1 MLITVSVRRFYA
13 PFCTDFVRQRLISPQ
28 ASARWWRMLTI
39 VVNGLRTFT
48 NDGEISTNEMSSN
61 IRIEKTCEW
70 CGKQFTAQTTV
81 TRFCSKRCAEH
92 SYKER
97 MRQQKIQQA
106 NSAVPSKISAIKEKD
121 YLTVA
126 ETAQVL
132 GMTRQGVYKLIY
144 RGDLVAAKL
153 SSRLT
158 LIKRDSIDKML
169 DSFPYTKRES
179 NEKKTINEFYTRADI
194 REKYGVKDS
203 WIYKV
208 VAENNVPK
216 TILRGKA
223 YFSKS
228 HIDRLFSA
236 RKENPEITEWYSV
249 EDIQSKYGMTLSAI
263 YSLVSKIGI
272 PKRKEGPKVYYS
284 KYHFDVAKGAKS
296 AEDVEF
302 ISVSEAMEKYS
313 LTRDQLYHYV
323 KTYKITKLRCGK
335 YVKLNAKELEVLF
348 NPEIQL

>member
-1 MLITVSVRRFYA
+1 
-13 PFCTDFVRQRLISPQ
+13 
-28 ASARWWRMLTI
+28 
-39 VVNGLRTFT
+39 
-48 NDGEISTNEMSSN
+48 MSSN
-61 IRIEKTCEW
+61 IKIERICEW
-70 CGKQFTAQTTV
+70 CRNRFMAQTTV
-81 TRFCSKRCAEH
+81 TRFCSKRCSEH

-97 MRQQKIQQA
+97 MRQKKMALSNQET
-106 NSAVPSKISAIKEKD
+106 IKYNPDRKSRDKD
-121 YLTVA
+121 FLTPTD
-126 ETAQVL
+126 TAQYL
-132 GMTRQGVYKLIY
+132 GVGRTYIYDCINRGKIKVTRIGRK
-144 RGDLVAAKL
+144 
-153 SSRLT
+153 T
-158 LIKRDSIDKML
+158 LISKTDIQAMFDFLSPK
-169 DSFPYTKRES
+169 ES
-179 NEKKTINEFYTRADI
+179 ESVEAAEKKAKSISDFYTRSEI
-194 REKYGVKDS
+194 REKFGVKDS

-249 EDIQSKYGMTLSAI
+249 EDIQNKYGMTLSAI

-302 ISVSEAMEKYS
+302 ISVADAMEKYS

-335 YVKLNAKELEVLF
+335 HVKLNAKELEALF
-348 NPEIQL
+348 NPEIRL

>member
-28 ASARWWRMLTI
+28 ASARWWRKLTM

-48 NDGEISTNEMSSN
+48 NNGEISTNEMSSN

-97 MRQQKIQQA
+97 MRKQKIQQA
-106 NSAVPSKISAIKEKD
+106 NSAVPSNISAINEKD

-169 DSFPYTKRES
+169 DVSPYKKRES

-302 ISVSEAMEKYS
+302 ISVADAMEKYS

-323 KTYKITKLRCGK
+323 KTYKITKLRSGK
-335 YVKLNAKELEVLF
+335 YVKLNAKELAELF
-348 NPEIQL
+348 NPKIEL

>member
-1 MLITVSVRRFYA
+1 
-13 PFCTDFVRQRLISPQ
+13 
-28 ASARWWRMLTI
+28 
-39 VVNGLRTFT
+39 
-48 NDGEISTNEMSSN
+48 MSSN
-61 IRIEKTCEW
+61 IKIERICEW
-70 CGKQFTAQTTV
+70 CGNCFMAQTTV
-81 TRFCSKRCAEH
+81 TRFCSKRCSEH

-97 MRQQKIQQA
+97 MRQKKMALSNMETSQCNLDRK
-106 NSAVPSKISAIKEKD
+106 SKDKD
-121 YLTVA
+121 FLTPT
-126 ETAQVL
+126 ETAQYL
-132 GMTRQGVYKLIY
+132 GVGRTYIYDCINRGKIKVTRIGRK
-144 RGDLVAAKL
+144 
-153 SSRLT
+153 T
-158 LIKRDSIDKML
+158 LISKADIQAMFDFLSPKEVE
-169 DSFPYTKRES
+169 TKEAT
-179 NEKKTINEFYTRADI
+179 EKKGKSISGFYTRAEI
-194 REKYGVKDS
+194 REKFGVKDS

-249 EDIQSKYGMTLSAI
+249 EDIQEKYGMTLSAI

-296 AEDVEF
+296 AADVEF
-302 ISVSEAMEKYS
+302 ISVPEAMEKYS

-323 KTYKITKLRCGK
+323 KTYKITKFRCGK
-335 YVKLNAKELEVLF
+335 YVKLNAKELEALF
-348 NPEIQL
+348 NPEIRL

>member
-1 MLITVSVRRFYA
+1 MHY
-13 PFCTDFVRQRLISPQ
+13 FVRILYDSDSFHPKRQQGGGECGTSRY
-28 ASARWWRMLTI
+28 
-39 VVNGLRTFT
+39 VVIRHDTSN
-48 NDGEISTNEMSSN
+48 NEINTYDMSSN
-61 IRIEKTCEW
+61 IKVERICEW
-70 CGKQFTAQTTV
+70 CGKKFIAQTTV

-97 MRQQKIQQA
+97 LRQKKL
-106 NSAVPSKISAIKEKD
+106 AVSNQETAQTNFKRRDKD
-121 YLTVA
+121 YLTPTQA
-126 ETAQVL
+126 ADLL
-132 GMTRQGVYKLIY
+132 GIGRMSIY
-144 RGDLVAAKL
+144 RYIRNGKIKVVRFERK
-153 SSRLT
+153 T
-158 LIKRDSIDKML
+158 LISKADIQAMFDFLTPKETEQ
-169 DSFPYTKRES
+169 TKS
-179 NEKKTINEFYTRADI
+179 AEKKSKSISDFYTRADI

-236 RKENPEITEWYSV
+236 RKENLEITEWYSV

-272 PKRKEGPKVYYS
+272 PKHKEGQKVYYS

-302 ISVSEAMEKYS
+302 ISVAEAMEKYS

-335 YVKLNAKELEVLF
+335 YVKLNAKELAELF
-348 NPEIQL
+348 NPKIEL

>member
-1 MLITVSVRRFYA
+1 
-13 PFCTDFVRQRLISPQ
+13 
-28 ASARWWRMLTI
+28 
-39 VVNGLRTFT
+39 
-48 NDGEISTNEMSSN
+48 MSSN

-70 CGKQFTAQTTV
+70 CGSKFIAQTTV

-92 SYKER
+92 SYKARLRNEKVQR
-97 MRQQKIQQA
+97 AQSVEPK
-106 NSAVPSKISAIKEKD
+106 SLTEVKEKD

-126 ETAQVL
+126 ETATLL
-132 GMTRQGVYKLIY
+132 GMTRQGVYKLIH
-144 RGDLVAAKL
+144 RGELTASKL

-158 LIKRDSIDKML
+158 LIKRISIEQML
-169 DSFPYTKRES
+169 DKTPYVKRES
-179 NEKKTINEFYTRADI
+179 TEKKDKAITEFYTRAEI
-194 REKYGVKDS
+194 REKFGVKDS

-223 YFSKS
+223 YFSKA
-228 HIDRLFSA
+228 HIDRLFSV

-249 EDIQSKYGMTLSAI
+249 EDIQQKYGMTLSAI
-263 YSLVSKIGI
+263 YSLVSKVGI

-302 ISVSEAMEKYS
+302 ISVADAMEKYS

-335 YVKLNAKELEVLF
+335 YVKLNAKELAELF
-348 NPEIQL
+348 NPKIQL

>member
-1 MLITVSVRRFYA
+1 
-13 PFCTDFVRQRLISPQ
+13 
-28 ASARWWRMLTI
+28 
-39 VVNGLRTFT
+39 
-48 NDGEISTNEMSSN
+48 MSSN
-61 IRIEKTCEW
+61 IKIERICEW
-70 CGKQFTAQTTV
+70 CGNRFMAQTTV
-81 TRFCSKRCAEH
+81 TRFCSKRCSEH

-97 MRQQKIQQA
+97 MRQKKMALSNMETSQCNLDRK
-106 NSAVPSKISAIKEKD
+106 SKDKD
-121 YLTVA
+121 FLTPT
-126 ETAQVL
+126 ETAQYL
-132 GMTRQGVYKLIY
+132 GVGRTYIYDCINRGKIKVTRIGRK
-144 RGDLVAAKL
+144 
-153 SSRLT
+153 T
-158 LIKRDSIDKML
+158 LISKADIQAMFDFLSPK
-169 DSFPYTKRES
+169 ES
-179 NEKKTINEFYTRADI
+179 EPKETTEKKGKSLSDFYTRAEI
-194 REKYGVKDS
+194 REKFGVKDS

-208 VAENNVPK
+208 IAENNVPK

-249 EDIQSKYGMTLSAI
+249 EDIQEKYGMTLSAI
-263 YSLVSKIGI
+263 YTLVSKIGI

-302 ISVSEAMEKYS
+302 ISVPEAMGKYS

-335 YVKLNAKELEVLF
+335 YVKLNAKELEALF

>member
-1 MLITVSVRRFYA
+1 
-13 PFCTDFVRQRLISPQ
+13 
-28 ASARWWRMLTI
+28 
-39 VVNGLRTFT
+39 
-48 NDGEISTNEMSSN
+48 MSSN
-61 IRIEKTCEW
+61 IKIERICEW

-81 TRFCSKRCAEH
+81 TRFCSKRCSEH
-92 SYKER
+92 AYKER
-97 MRQQKIQQA
+97 LRQK
-106 NSAVPSKISAIKEKD
+106 KISLSNQKTAHNSREKESRNKEF
-121 YLTVA
+121 LSPS
-126 ETAQVL
+126 ETARYL
-132 GMTRQGVYKLIY
+132 GVGRTYIYDCINRGKIKVTRIGRK
-144 RGDLVAAKL
+144 
-153 SSRLT
+153 T
-158 LIKRDSIDKML
+158 LISKAEIQVMFDFLTPK
-169 DSFPYTKRES
+169 ES
-179 NEKKTINEFYTRADI
+179 TSTEPAENKSKSLSDFYTRADI

-216 TILRGKA
+216 TIIRGKA

-263 YSLVSKIGI
+263 YCLVSKVGI
-272 PKRKEGPKVYYS
+272 PKRKEGSKVYYS

-302 ISVSEAMEKYS
+302 ISVAEAMDKYS

-323 KTYKITKLRCGK
+323 KTYKITKLKSGK
-335 YVKLNAKELEVLF
+335 YVKLNAKELEALF
-348 NPEIQL
+348 NPKIEL

>member
-1 MLITVSVRRFYA
+1 
-13 PFCTDFVRQRLISPQ
+13 
-28 ASARWWRMLTI
+28 
-39 VVNGLRTFT
+39 
-48 NDGEISTNEMSSN
+48 MSSN
-61 IRIEKTCEW
+61 IRIERICEW

-81 TRFCSKRCAEH
+81 TRFCSKRCSEH
-92 SYKER
+92 AYKER
-97 MRQQKIQQA
+97 LRQK
-106 NSAVPSKISAIKEKD
+106 KIS
-121 YLTVA
+121 LSNQ
-126 ETAQVL
+126 ETAHNSREKESRNKEFLTPSETARYL
-132 GMTRQGVYKLIY
+132 GVGRTYIYDCINRGKIKVTRIGRK
-144 RGDLVAAKL
+144 
-153 SSRLT
+153 T
-158 LIKRDSIDKML
+158 LISKADIQAMFDFLTPK
-169 DSFPYTKRES
+169 ES
-179 NEKKTINEFYTRADI
+179 TSTEPAEKKSKSLSDFYTRADI

-216 TILRGKA
+216 TIIRGKA

-263 YSLVSKIGI
+263 YCLVSKVGI
-272 PKRKEGPKVYYS
+272 PKRKEGSKVYYS

-302 ISVSEAMEKYS
+302 ISVAVAMEKYS

-323 KTYKITKLRCGK
+323 KTYKITKLKSGK
-335 YVKLNAKELEVLF
+335 YVKLNAKELEALF
-348 NPEIQL
+348 NPKIEL

>member
-1 MLITVSVRRFYA
+1 M
-13 PFCTDFVRQRLISPQ
+13 
-28 ASARWWRMLTI
+28 
-39 VVNGLRTFT
+39 
-48 NDGEISTNEMSSN
+48 
-61 IRIEKTCEW
+61 
-70 CGKQFTAQTTV
+70 AQTTV

-97 MRQQKIQQA
+97 MRQKKMALSNQETSQCNPDRK
-106 NSAVPSKISAIKEKD
+106 SRDKD
-121 YLTVA
+121 FLTPA
-126 ETAQVL
+126 ETAQYL
-132 GMTRQGVYKLIY
+132 GVCRTYIYDSINRGKIKVTRIGRK
-144 RGDLVAAKL
+144 
-153 SSRLT
+153 T
-158 LIKRDSIDKML
+158 LISKADIQAMFDFLTPKETDLSASTERKPKSISD
-169 DSFPYTKRES
+169 
-179 NEKKTINEFYTRADI
+179 FYTRAEI
-194 REKYGVKDS
+194 REKFGVKDS

-236 RKENPEITEWYSV
+236 RKENSEITEWYSV

-263 YSLVSKIGI
+263 YSLMSKIGI
-272 PKRKEGPKVYYS
+272 PKRKEGSKVYYS
-284 KYHFDVAKGAKS
+284 RYHFDVAKGAKS

-302 ISVSEAMEKYS
+302 ISVAEAMEKYS

-335 YVKLNAKELEVLF
+335 YVKLNAKELAKLF
-348 NPEIQL
+348 NPKIEL

>member
-1 MLITVSVRRFYA
+1 MSMVYEHLQT
-13 PFCTDFVRQRLISPQ
+13 TEKSPQ
-28 ASARWWRMLTI
+28 K
-39 VVNGLRTFT
+39 
-48 NDGEISTNEMSSN
+48 EMSSN
-61 IRIEKTCEW
+61 IRIEKICEW

-81 TRFCSKRCAEH
+81 TRFCSKRCSEH
-92 SYKER
+92 AYKER
-97 MRQQKIQQA
+97 LRQQKIQMA
-106 NSAVPSKISAIKEKD
+106 KAIPTSKNSELKEKD

-126 ETAQVL
+126 EAGQIL
-132 GMTRQGVYKLIY
+132 GMTRQGVYKLIH
-144 RGDLVAAKL
+144 RGSLTASKL

-158 LIKRDSIDKML
+158 LIKRTSIEAML
-169 DSFPYTKRES
+169 DDSPYTKRQPKEQTVIT
-179 NEKKTINEFYTRADI
+179 ELYTRADI

-216 TILRGKA
+216 TIIRGKA

-249 EDIQSKYGMTLSAI
+249 EDIQAKYGMTLSAI
-263 YSLVSKIGI
+263 YCLVSKVGI
-272 PKRKEGPKVYYS
+272 PKRKEGAKVFYS

-302 ISVSEAMEKYS
+302 ISVAEAMEKYS

-323 KTYKITKLRCGK
+323 KTYKITKLRRGK
-335 YVKLNAKELEVLF
+335 YVKLNAKELEALF
-348 NPEIQL
+348 NPKIEL

>member
-1 MLITVSVRRFYA
+1 MHY
-13 PFCTDFVRQRLISPQ
+13 FVRILYDSDSFHPKRQQGGGVLRTQ
-28 ASARWWRMLTI
+28 TY
-39 VVNGLRTFT
+39 VNGRART
-48 NDGEISTNEMSSN
+48 NKEEINTNEMSSN
-61 IRIEKTCEW
+61 IKIERICEW
-70 CGKQFTAQTTV
+70 CGNRFMAQTTV

-97 MRQQKIQQA
+97 MRQKKMALSNQETIQC
-106 NSAVPSKISAIKEKD
+106 NPDRKSRDKD
-121 YLTVA
+121 FLTPT
-126 ETAQVL
+126 ETAQYL
-132 GMTRQGVYKLIY
+132 GVCRTYIYDNINRGKIKVTRIGRK
-144 RGDLVAAKL
+144 
-153 SSRLT
+153 T
-158 LIKRDSIDKML
+158 LISKADIQAMFDFLTPKE
-169 DSFPYTKRES
+169 TEQTES
-179 NEKKTINEFYTRADI
+179 AEKKSKSISDFYTRADI

-296 AEDVEF
+296 AEVVEF
-302 ISVSEAMEKYS
+302 ISVADAMEKYS

-335 YVKLNAKELEVLF
+335 YVKLNAKELAELF
-348 NPEIQL
+348 NPKIEL

>member
-1 MLITVSVRRFYA
+1 
-13 PFCTDFVRQRLISPQ
+13 
-28 ASARWWRMLTI
+28 
-39 VVNGLRTFT
+39 
-48 NDGEISTNEMSSN
+48 MSSN
-61 IRIEKTCEW
+61 IRIERICEW
-70 CGKQFTAQTTV
+70 CGNHFMAQTTV
-81 TRFCSKRCAEH
+81 TRFCSKRCSEH

-97 MRQQKIQQA
+97 MRQKKMALSYQETSQCNPDRK
-106 NSAVPSKISAIKEKD
+106 SRDKD
-121 YLTVA
+121 FLTPT
-126 ETAQVL
+126 ETAQYL
-132 GMTRQGVYKLIY
+132 GVCRTYIYDSINRGKIKVTRIGRK
-144 RGDLVAAKL
+144 
-153 SSRLT
+153 T
-158 LIKRDSIDKML
+158 LISKADILAMFDFLSPK
-169 DSFPYTKRES
+169 ES
-179 NEKKTINEFYTRADI
+179 ESKESTEKKGKSLSDFYTRAEI
-194 REKYGVKDS
+194 REKFGVKDS

-249 EDIQSKYGMTLSAI
+249 EDIQEKYGMTLSAI
-263 YSLVSKIGI
+263 YTLVSKIGI

-284 KYHFDVAKGAKS
+284 KYHFDVAKGTKS

-302 ISVSEAMEKYS
+302 ISVPEAMEKYS

-335 YVKLNAKELEVLF
+335 YVKLNAKELEALF

>member
-1 MLITVSVRRFYA
+1 
-13 PFCTDFVRQRLISPQ
+13 
-28 ASARWWRMLTI
+28 
-39 VVNGLRTFT
+39 
-48 NDGEISTNEMSSN
+48 MSSN
-61 IRIEKTCEW
+61 IKIERICEW
-70 CGKQFTAQTTV
+70 CGNRFMAQTTV
-81 TRFCSKRCAEH
+81 TRFCSKRCSEH

-97 MRQQKIQQA
+97 MRQKKMALSNMETSQCNLDRK
-106 NSAVPSKISAIKEKD
+106 SKDKD
-121 YLTVA
+121 FLTPT
-126 ETAQVL
+126 ETAQYL
-132 GMTRQGVYKLIY
+132 GVGRTYIYDCINRGKIKVTRIGRK
-144 RGDLVAAKL
+144 
-153 SSRLT
+153 T
-158 LIKRDSIDKML
+158 LISKADIQAMFDFLSPKEVE
-169 DSFPYTKRES
+169 TKEAT
-179 NEKKTINEFYTRADI
+179 EKKGKSISGFYTRAEI
-194 REKYGVKDS
+194 REKFGVKDS

-249 EDIQSKYGMTLSAI
+249 EDIQEKYGMTLSAI
-263 YSLVSKIGI
+263 YTLVSKIGI
-272 PKRKEGPKVYYS
+272 PKRKEGPKIYYS

-302 ISVSEAMEKYS
+302 ISVADAMAKYS

-335 YVKLNAKELEVLF
+335 YVKLNAKELEALF

>member
-1 MLITVSVRRFYA
+1 
-13 PFCTDFVRQRLISPQ
+13 
-28 ASARWWRMLTI
+28 
-39 VVNGLRTFT
+39 
-48 NDGEISTNEMSSN
+48 MSSN

-106 NSAVPSKISAIKEKD
+106 NSAVPSKISVINEKD

-126 ETAQVL
+126 ETAQLL

-169 DSFPYTKRES
+169 DGSPYKKRES
-179 NEKKTINEFYTRADI
+179 NEKKMINEFYTRAEI
-194 REKYGVKDS
+194 REKFGVKDS

-236 RKENPEITEWYSV
+236 RKDNPEITEWYSV

-302 ISVSEAMEKYS
+302 ILVPEAMDKYS
-313 LTRDQLYHYV
+313 LTCDQLYHYV
-323 KTYKITKLRCGK
+323 KTYNITKLRCGK
-335 YVKLNAKELEVLF
+335 YVKLNAKELEALF

>member
-1 MLITVSVRRFYA
+1 
-13 PFCTDFVRQRLISPQ
+13 
-28 ASARWWRMLTI
+28 
-39 VVNGLRTFT
+39 
-48 NDGEISTNEMSSN
+48 MSSN
-61 IRIEKTCEW
+61 IRIERICEW

-81 TRFCSKRCAEH
+81 TRFCSKRCSEH
-92 SYKER
+92 AYKER
-97 MRQQKIQQA
+97 LRQK
-106 NSAVPSKISAIKEKD
+106 KIS
-121 YLTVA
+121 LSNQ
-126 ETAQVL
+126 ETAHNSREKESRNKEFLTPSETARYL
-132 GMTRQGVYKLIY
+132 GVGRTYIYDCINRGKIKVTRIGRK
-144 RGDLVAAKL
+144 
-153 SSRLT
+153 T
-158 LIKRDSIDKML
+158 LISKADIQAMFDFLTPKENTSAE
-169 DSFPYTKRES
+169 PT
-179 NEKKTINEFYTRADI
+179 EKKSKSLADFYTRADI

-216 TILRGKA
+216 TIIRGKA

-263 YSLVSKIGI
+263 YCLVSKVGI
-272 PKRKEGPKVYYS
+272 PKRKEGSKVYYS

-302 ISVSEAMEKYS
+302 ISVAEAMEKYS

-323 KTYKITKLRCGK
+323 KTYKITKLKSGK
-335 YVKLNAKELEVLF
+335 YVKLNAKELEALF
-348 NPEIQL
+348 NPKIEL

>member
-1 MLITVSVRRFYA
+1 
-13 PFCTDFVRQRLISPQ
+13 
-28 ASARWWRMLTI
+28 
-39 VVNGLRTFT
+39 
-48 NDGEISTNEMSSN
+48 MSSN

-70 CGKQFTAQTTV
+70 CGQQFTAQTTV

-106 NSAVPSKISAIKEKD
+106 NSAVPSKISVINEKD

-144 RGDLVAAKL
+144 RGDLAAAKL

-169 DSFPYTKRES
+169 DGSPYKKRES
-179 NEKKTINEFYTRADI
+179 NEKKMINEFYTRADI

-236 RKENPEITEWYSV
+236 RKENLEITEWYSV
-249 EDIQSKYGMTLSAI
+249 EDIQNKYGMTLSAI
-263 YSLVSKIGI
+263 YTLVSKIGI
-272 PKRKEGPKVYYS
+272 PKRKEGSKVYYS
-284 KYHFDVAKGAKS
+284 KYHFDVAKGTKS

-302 ISVSEAMEKYS
+302 ISVPEAMEKYS

-335 YVKLNAKELEVLF
+335 YVKLNAKELEALF

>member
-1 MLITVSVRRFYA
+1 MHH
-13 PFCTDFVRQRLISPQ
+13 FVRILYDSDSFHPKRQQGGGESGTSRYIVI
-28 ASARWWRMLTI
+28 RHDTI
-39 VVNGLRTFT
+39 IN
-48 NDGEISTNEMSSN
+48 EINTYDMSSN
-61 IRIEKTCEW
+61 IRVGRICEW
-70 CGKQFTAQTTV
+70 CGNKFIAQTTV
-81 TRFCSKRCAEH
+81 TRFCTKRCAEH

-97 MRQQKIQQA
+97 LRQKKM
-106 NSAVPSKISAIKEKD
+106 AVSNQETAQTNIKWRDKD
-121 YLTVA
+121 YLTPTQAA
-126 ETAQVL
+126 ELL
-132 GMTRQGVYKLIY
+132 GIGRMSIY
-144 RGDLVAAKL
+144 RYIRNGKIKVVRFARK
-153 SSRLT
+153 T
-158 LIKRDSIDKML
+158 LISKADIQAMFDFLTPKENTSAE
-169 DSFPYTKRES
+169 PA
-179 NEKKTINEFYTRADI
+179 EKKSKSLADFYTRADI

-216 TILRGKA
+216 TIIRGKA

-263 YSLVSKIGI
+263 YCLVSKVGI
-272 PKRKEGPKVYYS
+272 PKRKEGSKVFYS

-302 ISVSEAMEKYS
+302 ISVAEAMSKYS

-323 KTYKITKLRCGK
+323 KTYKITKLKSGK
-335 YVKLNAKELEVLF
+335 YVKLNAKELEALF
-348 NPEIQL
+348 NPKIEL

>member
-1 MLITVSVRRFYA
+1 MHH
-13 PFCTDFVRQRLISPQ
+13 FVRILYDSDSFHPKRQQGGGECGTSRY
-28 ASARWWRMLTI
+28 
-39 VVNGLRTFT
+39 VVIRHDTSN
-48 NDGEISTNEMSSN
+48 NEINTYDMSSN
-61 IRIEKTCEW
+61 IKVERICEW
-70 CGKQFTAQTTV
+70 CGKKFIAQTTV

-97 MRQQKIQQA
+97 LRQKKL
-106 NSAVPSKISAIKEKD
+106 AVSNQETAQTNFKRRDKD
-121 YLTVA
+121 YLTPTQA
-126 ETAQVL
+126 ADLL
-132 GMTRQGVYKLIY
+132 GIGRMSIY
-144 RGDLVAAKL
+144 RYIRNGKIKVVRFERK
-153 SSRLT
+153 T
-158 LIKRDSIDKML
+158 LISKADIQAMFDFLTPKETEQ
-169 DSFPYTKRES
+169 TKS
-179 NEKKTINEFYTRADI
+179 AEKKSKSISDFYTRADI

-236 RKENPEITEWYSV
+236 RKENLEITEWYSV

-272 PKRKEGPKVYYS
+272 PKHKEGQKVYYS

-302 ISVSEAMEKYS
+302 ISVAEAMEKYS

-335 YVKLNAKELEVLF
+335 YVKLNAKELAELF
-348 NPEIQL
+348 NPKIEL

>member
-1 MLITVSVRRFYA
+1 
-13 PFCTDFVRQRLISPQ
+13 
-28 ASARWWRMLTI
+28 
-39 VVNGLRTFT
+39 
-48 NDGEISTNEMSSN
+48 MSSN
-61 IRIEKTCEW
+61 IKVERICEW
-70 CGKQFTAQTTV
+70 CGKKFTAQTTV

-97 MRQQKIQQA
+97 LRQKKL
-106 NSAVPSKISAIKEKD
+106 AVSNQETAQTNFKRRDKD
-121 YLTVA
+121 YLTPTQA
-126 ETAQVL
+126 ADLL
-132 GMTRQGVYKLIY
+132 GIGRMSIY
-144 RGDLVAAKL
+144 RYIRNGKIKVVRFERK
-153 SSRLT
+153 T
-158 LIKRDSIDKML
+158 LISKADIQAMFDFLTPKE
-169 DSFPYTKRES
+169 TEQTES
-179 NEKKTINEFYTRADI
+179 AEKKSKSISDFYTRADI

-236 RKENPEITEWYSV
+236 RKENLEITEWYSV

-272 PKRKEGPKVYYS
+272 PKHKEGQKVYYS

-302 ISVSEAMEKYS
+302 ISVAEAMEKYL

-335 YVKLNAKELEVLF
+335 YVKLNAKELAELF
-348 NPEIQL
+348 NPKIEL

>member
-1 MLITVSVRRFYA
+1 
-13 PFCTDFVRQRLISPQ
+13 
-28 ASARWWRMLTI
+28 
-39 VVNGLRTFT
+39 
-48 NDGEISTNEMSSN
+48 MSSN

-70 CGKQFTAQTTV
+70 CGNKFIAQTTV

-92 SYKER
+92 SYKARLRYEKVQR
-97 MRQQKIQQA
+97 AQSVEPK
-106 NSAVPSKISAIKEKD
+106 SLSEVKEKD

-126 ETAQVL
+126 ETATLL
-132 GMTRQGVYKLIY
+132 GMTRQGVYKLIH
-144 RGDLVAAKL
+144 RGDLTASKL

-158 LIKRDSIDKML
+158 LIKRTSIEQML
-169 DSFPYTKRES
+169 DKTPYVKKES
-179 NEKKTINEFYTRADI
+179 TEKKDKTITEFYTRAEI
-194 REKYGVKDS
+194 REKFGVKDS

-223 YFSKS
+223 YFSKA

-249 EDIQSKYGMTLSAI
+249 EDIQQKYGMTLSAI
-263 YSLVSKIGI
+263 YSLVSKVGI
-272 PKRKEGPKVYYS
+272 PKRKDGPKVYYS
-284 KYHFDVAKGAKS
+284 KYHFDVAKGVKS

-302 ISVSEAMEKYS
+302 ISVTDAMEKYS

-335 YVKLNAKELEVLF
+335 YVKLNAKELSELF
-348 NPEIQL
+348 NPKIQL

>member
-1 MLITVSVRRFYA
+1 MHH
-13 PFCTDFVRQRLISPQ
+13 FVRILYDSDSFHPKRQQGGGECGTSRY
-28 ASARWWRMLTI
+28 
-39 VVNGLRTFT
+39 VVIRHDTSN
-48 NDGEISTNEMSSN
+48 NEINTYDMSSN
-61 IRIEKTCEW
+61 IKVERICEW
-70 CGKQFTAQTTV
+70 CGKKFIAQTTV

-97 MRQQKIQQA
+97 LRQKKL
-106 NSAVPSKISAIKEKD
+106 AVSNQETAQTNFKRRDKD
-121 YLTVA
+121 YLTPTQA
-126 ETAQVL
+126 ADLL
-132 GMTRQGVYKLIY
+132 GIGRMSIY
-144 RGDLVAAKL
+144 RYIRNGKIKVVRFERK
-153 SSRLT
+153 T
-158 LIKRDSIDKML
+158 LISKADIQAMFDFLTPKETEQ
-169 DSFPYTKRES
+169 TKS
-179 NEKKTINEFYTRADI
+179 AEKKSKSISDFYTRADI

-216 TILRGKA
+216 TILRGNA

-236 RKENPEITEWYSV
+236 RKENLEITEWYSV

-272 PKRKEGPKVYYS
+272 PKHKEGQKVYYS

-302 ISVSEAMEKYS
+302 ISVAEAMEKYS

-335 YVKLNAKELEVLF
+335 YVKLNAKELAELF
-348 NPEIQL
+348 NPKIEL

>member
-1 MLITVSVRRFYA
+1 
-13 PFCTDFVRQRLISPQ
+13 
-28 ASARWWRMLTI
+28 
-39 VVNGLRTFT
+39 
-48 NDGEISTNEMSSN
+48 MSSN
-61 IRIEKTCEW
+61 IKIERICEW
-70 CGKQFTAQTTV
+70 CGNRFMAQTTV
-81 TRFCSKRCAEH
+81 TRFCSKRCSEH

-97 MRQQKIQQA
+97 MRQKKIALSNMETCQS
-106 NSAVPSKISAIKEKD
+106 NLDRKSKEKD
-121 YLTVA
+121 FLTPT
-126 ETAQVL
+126 ETAQYL
-132 GMTRQGVYKLIY
+132 GVCRTYIYDSINRGKIKVTRIGRK
-144 RGDLVAAKL
+144 
-153 SSRLT
+153 T
-158 LIKRDSIDKML
+158 LISKADIQAMFDFLSPK
-169 DSFPYTKRES
+169 ES
-179 NEKKTINEFYTRADI
+179 EPKEPTEKKGKSLSDFYTRAEI
-194 REKYGVKDS
+194 RERFGVKDS

-249 EDIQSKYGMTLSAI
+249 EDIQEKYGMTLSAI
-263 YSLVSKIGI
+263 YTLVSKIGI

-302 ISVSEAMEKYS
+302 ISVPEAMEKYS

-335 YVKLNAKELEVLF
+335 YVKLNAKELEALF